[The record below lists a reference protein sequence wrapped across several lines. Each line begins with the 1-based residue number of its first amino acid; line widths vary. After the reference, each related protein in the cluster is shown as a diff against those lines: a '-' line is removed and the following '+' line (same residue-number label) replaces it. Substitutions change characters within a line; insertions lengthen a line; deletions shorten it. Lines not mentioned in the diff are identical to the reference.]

1 MYFSMIRLRR
11 NISPRDVSAI
21 TKGDGYHIHKLIW
34 NMFADHPDRRR
45 DFIYRHELVNSWPTF
60 YTISQRVP
68 QDFSGKWEI
77 ETKDY
82 HPKLRDGQ
90 RLEFT
95 LCANPV
101 RSKRDEN
108 GRQHRHDVVMEA
120 KFGQKRPGEN
130 THFQDIVQ
138 EHGAQWLVDRSASHG
153 FSLAP
158 DRIRVDGYRQHR
170 LFRGK
175 GKQPITFSTLEFNG
189 ILTATDADIF
199 IEKCLFNGIGHAKG
213 FGCGMMMVRRV

>member
-11 NISPRDVSAI
+11 DISPRDVAVI
-21 TKGDGYHIHKLIW
+21 TKGDGYQVHKLIW
-34 NMFADHPDRRR
+34 NLFADHPDRRR

-68 QDFSGKWEI
+68 LDASGKWEVT
-77 ETKDY
+77 TKDY
-82 HPKLRDGQ
+82 HPKLEDGQ
-90 RLEFT
+90 RLGFT
-95 LCANPV
+95 LCANPI

-120 KFGQKRPGEN
+120 KLEQKRLGEN
-130 THFQDIVQ
+130 IHLQDIVQ
-138 EHGAQWLVDRSASHG
+138 EHGARWLAERAVSHG
-153 FSLAP
+153 FSLTPAG
-158 DRIRVDGYRQHR
+158 IRVDGYRQHR

-175 GKQPITFSTLEFNG
+175 DKQPITFSTLEFNG
-189 ILTATDADIF
+189 ILTTTDPAIF
-199 IEKCLFNGIGHAKG
+199 IEKCLFNGIGRAKG